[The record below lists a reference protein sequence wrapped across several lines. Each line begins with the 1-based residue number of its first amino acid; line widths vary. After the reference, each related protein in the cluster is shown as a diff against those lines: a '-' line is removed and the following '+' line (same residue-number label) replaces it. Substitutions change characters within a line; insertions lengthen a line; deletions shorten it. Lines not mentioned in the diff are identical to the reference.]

1 MLSIGLTGNIA
12 AGKSTVVDLFRRW
25 GAAVIDADELVRQ
38 AQAPGTPV
46 FDAIVRRF
54 GPDVVAADGT
64 LDRGRLRTLVLAEP
78 AALADLNAIVHP
90 EVQRRRL
97 SRLAQARAEGARI
110 VVNDIPLLFEAADP
124 AEFDAIVLV
133 DAPESIRFERL
144 VRLRGLDPAAA
155 RGLIDAQMPASAKR
169 SRSDYVIDN
178 GGDIAALEHSA
189 AEVWRALLRRA

>member
-25 GAAVIDADELVRQ
+25 GAAVIDADELVRE

-54 GPDVVAADGT
+54 GPQVVAADGT

-97 SRLAQARAEGARI
+97 SRLAQARAKGARI

-124 AEFDAIVLV
+124 SEFDAIVLV
-133 DAPESIRFERL
+133 DAPESVRFERL
-144 VRLRGLDPAAA
+144 VRLRGLDPTAA
-155 RGLIDAQMPASAKR
+155 RGLIDAQMPAAAKR

-178 GGDIAALEHSA
+178 SGDIAALEHSA